1 MARTSRKVGK
11 RRSLAKYI
19 LKTFSC
25 PPHQRTC
32 RTTINQD
39 DTIQHLQFTLKTNKQ
54 TNKQTNKR
62 LLTAADVTFKQHKT
76 HPDA

>member
-1 MARTSRKVGK
+1 MARSSRKVAK

-54 TNKQTNKR
+54 TNKV
-62 LLTAADVTFKQHKT
+62 LLTAADVTFKPHKT

>member
-1 MARTSRKVGK
+1 MARSSRKVAK

-54 TNKQTNKR
+54 TNKR
-62 LLTAADVTFKQHKT
+62 LLTAADVTFKQRKT
-76 HPDA
+76 HS